1 MINSKRHGANLDQI
15 IIIEEMKMN
24 LISKSC
30 FCPGLITLCSNLITS
45 SNDFNEETEERWL
58 SEYLEGMS
66 HEIYRVKLSVKMERK
81 YFRDVARI
89 IYKKTMAIVFAIEI
103 KSSNGKRV
111 IRLNPNDFLVNSIEE
126 NDIHVYAI
134 CPDKVTAD
142 TIKTIEM
149 TKEERTRYFIMNDMK
164 LKEDKLA

>member
-103 KSSNGKRV
+103 KSSNHHQK
-111 IRLNPNDFLVNSIEE
+111 
-126 NDIHVYAI
+126 
-134 CPDKVTAD
+134 
-142 TIKTIEM
+142 
-149 TKEERTRYFIMNDMK
+149 
-164 LKEDKLA
+164 